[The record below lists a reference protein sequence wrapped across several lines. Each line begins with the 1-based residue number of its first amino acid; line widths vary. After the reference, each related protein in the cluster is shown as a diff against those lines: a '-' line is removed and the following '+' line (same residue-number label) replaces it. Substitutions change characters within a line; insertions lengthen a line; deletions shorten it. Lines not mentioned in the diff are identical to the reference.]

1 MSLQVPEFPLP
12 PVITPLI
19 REEKK
24 DVLLQCDND
33 EKIIIINTKKIS
45 EDDMN
50 ILKQYGTVVKFNSSL
65 INVPLDTIQANYII
79 ADGNDKVALE
89 NVERFY
95 ENPKFKFVHY
105 GFFFEEFHFSDIN
118 TVIKFKLCKDKKD
131 FDHMLLCKKQLERP
145 NKLFSCLSFLVHWV
159 ESLKA

>member
-1 MSLQVPEFPLP
+1 MSLQVPQLP
-12 PVITPLI
+12 AVINALV
-19 REEKK
+19 REDEKK
-24 DVLLQCDND
+24 DVLVQCDND
-33 EKIIIINTKKIS
+33 EKIIIIYTKKIS

-65 INVPLDTIQANYII
+65 INVPLDTIQANYIV

-95 ENPKFKFVHY
+95 ENRRFKFVHY

-118 TVIKFKLCKDKKD
+118 TVKKFKLCKDRAD
-131 FDHMLLCKKQLERP
+131 FNHTLLCKKQLERP
-145 NKLFSCLSFLVHWV
+145 NKLFSCLNFLVHMV